1 MWTLPFV
8 GVLSALKI
16 QLDRQLPDTG
26 PGADTVSEGDRTSYV
41 RDPDG
46 QLISMVDWAG
56 DERFHYTLDGQNS
69 VLALTAEGS
78 EAESPDAVYEY
89 SPYGEQSSE
98 TVEDSQASELNAF
111 GYTGAYQFLDGTV
124 HLSHR
129 FLDTFTLNFT
139 QPDPSRQEMN
149 NSTYARCAPIN
160 RRPTR
165 RASPPRRGR
174 RPIRPWRPGPRPAGG
189 RSAPRNDGP
198 VRRRLVRRTERHLSV
213 AAPREMTSFPGE

>member
-1 MWTLPFV
+1 M
-8 GVLSALKI
+8 
-16 QLDRQLPDTG
+16 
-26 PGADTVSEGDRTSYV
+26 

-56 DERFHYTLDGQNS
+56 DERFHYTLDGQNT

-98 TVEDSQASELNAF
+98 TIEDSQASELNAF

-139 QPDPSRQEMN
+139 QPAPSRQEMN
-149 NSTYARCAPIN
+149 NSTYATCDPIN
-160 RRPTR
+160 STDPT
-165 RASPPRRGR
+165 G
-174 RPIRPWRPGPRPAGG
+174 I
-189 RSAPRNDGP
+189 
-198 VRRRLVRRTERHLSV
+198 
-213 AAPREMTSFPGE
+213 AAPSSPNSRPVGR